1 MSKRFQLVCIVV
13 ALASSLLAPA
23 AFAQVIY
30 TNGTL
35 STGATA
41 ENGAAAPAGTN
52 WSEVQHDTGNTTEAN
67 TNGGY
72 SVYGGSFRLADDFT
86 VPAGQNWTLTGINV
100 FGYKT
105 GSAATPSPFVSATL
119 EIWNGR
125 PGDPTSTL
133 ICGDA
138 STNVLAGSTDVSLF
152 RIFNSAVPP
161 PGSAPGTTRR
171 IWRNQLTMP
180 AACAGADFFTAGSTY
195 WFVWDTTDSAAGT
208 HFAPSNTIP
217 GARSAAGDN
226 ARQFVASSASWTDV
240 IDLGAPATAPDVPQ
254 DFPFQLLGTASVP
267 DRIFANG
274 FEL

>member
-1 MSKRFQLVCIVV
+1 MSKRFRLVRIVV

-23 AFAQVIY
+23 AFAQVVY

-35 STGATA
+35 STGPTA
-41 ENGAAAPAGTN
+41 ENSAAAPAGTN
-52 WSEVQHDTGNTTEAN
+52 WSEVQHDAGNTTEAN

-72 SVYGGSFRLADDFT
+72 SNYGGSFRLADDFT
-86 VPAGQNWTLTGINV
+86 VPSGTNWTLTGVNI
-100 FGYKT
+100 FDYKT

-125 PGDPTSTL
+125 PGDVGAAL
-133 ICGDA
+133 LCGDA

-180 AACAGADFFTAGSTY
+180 AACAGTDFFTAGSTY
-195 WFVWDTTDSAAGT
+195 WLVWDSTDSSGT
-208 HFAPSNTIP
+208 AHFAPSNTIV
-217 GARSAAGDN
+217 GARSRATDN
-226 ARQFVASSASWTDV
+226 ARQFVASSSSWTDV
-240 IDLGAPATAPDVPQ
+240 LDLGTPAAAPDVPQ

-274 FEL
+274 FEP